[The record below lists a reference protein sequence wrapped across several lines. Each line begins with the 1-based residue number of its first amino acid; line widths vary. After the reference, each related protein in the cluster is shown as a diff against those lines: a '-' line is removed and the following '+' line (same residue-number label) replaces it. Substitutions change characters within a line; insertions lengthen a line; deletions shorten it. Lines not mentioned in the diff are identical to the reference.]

1 MSQVTVEKLAKIVG
15 TPVDK
20 LLEQMRSA
28 GVELSG
34 ADDVVSEE
42 QKKKLLAHL
51 KKSHGESEGASSAP
65 KKITLKRTT
74 KSSLK
79 MSGAGGKSK
88 TVNVEVRKRRTY
100 VKRTEPEEAELTDAT
115 ELPVNTELPV
125 AEPALEVESIIND
138 NDVVE
143 TEDTVE
149 ITESNEVAE
158 QVVAKE
164 TDDDETTA
172 TSESESADSTVDTG
186 AEVQVDE
193 QAAKQAEELAAEE
206 ARKIAEEQKM
216 QEMRMQAENEAKA
229 IAEAEATRLATEK
242 VAAEAQAAAEIAKKK
257 AAEAKARSQGDAAT
271 KQKDEPIVFN
281 KPGWRENDSDFD
293 SERLNDKDRRK
304 KRKKKKKTRSEMD
317 NPTDMLTEFRRPIH
331 RSFRDE
337 KKLSDERKP
346 MVAPKSMKHGFKKP
360 TTAVAKQPV
369 QIPESITVGDLAQRM
384 TVKANEVIK
393 TMMGLGTMATINQTI
408 DQETAQLVA
417 EEMGYEVILLAD
429 NAAEIELMEAVVND
443 GQAVSRAPVVT
454 IMGHVDHGKTSLLDY
469 IRQSQVA
476 DGEAGGIT
484 QHIGAYHV
492 DTDRGMIT
500 FLDTPGHAA
509 FTAMRAR
516 GANAT
521 DIVVLVVAADDGVMP
536 QTIEAIKHAKA
547 ANVQLLVAVNK
558 IDKEQADP
566 DRVKNELS
574 QHDVIPEDWG
584 GDIPFIHVSA
594 KTGQGVAELL
604 ENISILAELQEL
616 TAVNSG
622 PAKGI
627 VIEARLDKGRGTVAS
642 VLVQSGELRVG
653 DILLAGFHYG
663 RVRALN
669 DENGKPVQSAG
680 PSIPVEVLGLSG
692 VPEAGDEISVVPD
705 ERKAREVA
713 NFRQGKYKEIQMAKQ
728 QKAKL
733 ENMFAN
739 MGSGE
744 VLSINV
750 VVKADVQGSAE
761 AIQSSLME
769 LSTDEVQ
776 VNVLSAA
783 VGAIAETDVTL
794 AAASNAI
801 VIGFNVRA
809 DSSARKVVDKEGVD
823 LRYYSVIYDLIDE
836 VKAAMSG
843 MLSPEKKQQIIGLA
857 EVRDVFK
864 SPKLGAIAGCMVIEG
879 IVKRNNPIRVL
890 RDNVVIYEGELESL
904 RRFKDDVGEVRN
916 GMECGIGV
924 KNYND
929 VKTGDQIE
937 VFEIIEVAR
946 TL

>member
-15 TPVDK
+15 TPIDK
-20 LLEQMRSA
+20 LLEQMKNA
-28 GVELSG
+28 GVQLSG

-42 QKKKLLAHL
+42 QKKLLLAHL
-51 KKSHGESEGASSAP
+51 KKNHGEVSGEPTAP

-79 MSGAGGKSK
+79 MSGVGGKSK
-88 TVNVEVRKRRTY
+88 TVNVEVRKKRTY
-100 VKRTEPEEAELTDAT
+100 VKRPAEEESVATIEKEPKVELKKEA
-115 ELPVNTELPV
+115 VSV
-125 AEPALEVESIIND
+125 ND
-138 NDVVE
+138 NQPV
-143 TEDTVE
+143 DTVD
-149 ITESNEVAE
+149 
-158 QVVAKE
+158 Q
-164 TDDDETTA
+164 
-172 TSESESADSTVDTG
+172 
-186 AEVQVDE
+186 
-193 QAAKQAEELAAEE
+193 EEL
-206 ARKIAEEQKM
+206 RRIEEQKAM
-216 QEMRMQAENEAKA
+216 EAMRLQAESEVKA
-229 IAEAEATRLATEK
+229 IAEAEAARLATEK
-242 VAAEAQAAAEIAKKK
+242 VAAEAQAAAEALMKKK
-257 AAEAKARSQGDAAT
+257 ATEEQTTTTQSVEPAPANKTNWRHADAKSPEQ
-271 KQKDEPIVFN
+271 IVE
-281 KPGWRENDSDFD
+281 KE
-293 SERLNDKDRRK
+293 RRK
-304 KRKKKKKTRSEMD
+304 KRKKKKKARSDVE
-317 NPTDMLTEFRRPIH
+317 TAADMLSDFKRPIH
-331 RSFRDE
+331 RQFKDD
-337 KKLSDERKP
+337 KKLADERKP
-346 MVAPKSMKHGFKKP
+346 VVAPKSMKHGFQKP
-360 TTAVAKQPV
+360 TSAVAKQPV
-369 QIPESITVGDLAQRM
+369 TIPESITVGDLAQRM
-384 TVKANEVIK
+384 SVKATQVIK

-417 EEMGYEVILLAD
+417 EEMGYEVNLVAD
-429 NAAEIELMEAVVND
+429 NAAEIELLEASVNE
-443 GQAVSRAPVVT
+443 GSEVSRAPVVT
-454 IMGHVDHGKTSLLDY
+454 IMGHVDHGKTSLLDF
-469 IRQSQVA
+469 IRKSQVA

-521 DIVVLVVAADDGVMP
+521 DIVILVVAADDGVMP
-536 QTIEAIKHAKA
+536 QTVEAIKHAKA
-547 ANVQLLVAVNK
+547 AGVQLLVAVNK
-558 IDKEQADP
+558 IDKEEADP

-584 GDIPFIHVSA
+584 GDVPFIHVSA
-594 KTGQGVAELL
+594 KTGQGVEDLL
-604 ENISILAELQEL
+604 ENISIVAELQEL
-616 TAVNSG
+616 KAVETG

-642 VLVQSGELRVG
+642 VLVQSGELNVG

-669 DENGKPVQSAG
+669 DENGKSVTKAG

-713 NFRQGKYKEIQMAKQ
+713 NFRQGKYKDLQMARQ

-739 MGSGE
+739 MGSDE

-750 VVKADVQGSAE
+750 VVRSDVQGSSE
-761 AIQSSLME
+761 AIQNSLMD

-776 VNVLSAA
+776 VNVLSSA
-783 VGAIAETDVTL
+783 VGAITETDVTL

-809 DSSARKVVDKEGVD
+809 DASARKAVEREGVD

-843 MLSPEKKQQIIGLA
+843 MLSPERKQQIIGLA

-879 IVKRNNPIRVL
+879 TVKRNNPIRVL

-904 RRFKDDVGEVRN
+904 RRFKDDVAEVRN

-929 VKTGDQIE
+929 VKSGDQIE
-937 VFEIIEVAR
+937 VFEIVEVAR

>member
-1 MSQVTVEKLAKIVG
+1 MSQVTVEKLAKVVG
-15 TPVDK
+15 TPVET
-20 LLEQMRSA
+20 LLEQMKSA

-51 KKSHGESEGASSAP
+51 KQSHGESTQASDAP

-79 MSGAGGKSK
+79 MSGSGGKSK
-88 TVNVEVRKRRTY
+88 TVNVEVRKKRTY
-100 VKRTEPEEAELTDAT
+100 VKRAEVDEAKLAPEEPQVEEVAKTEPVVEPEVEKAPELSAEEAKALAEKEAMDAMRR
-115 ELPVNTELPV
+115 
-125 AEPALEVESIIND
+125 
-138 NDVVE
+138 
-143 TEDTVE
+143 
-149 ITESNEVAE
+149 
-158 QVVAKE
+158 
-164 TDDDETTA
+164 
-172 TSESESADSTVDTG
+172 
-186 AEVQVDE
+186 
-193 QAAKQAEELAAEE
+193 QAEAEAKSQAEAETMRIAQTKAAEE
-206 ARKIAEEQKM
+206 AK
-216 QEMRMQAENEAKA
+216 
-229 IAEAEATRLATEK
+229 
-242 VAAEAQAAAEIAKKK
+242 AAAEKAAAEQEKARQEAAEKAKSEDASKAKKF
-257 AAEAKARSQGDAAT
+257 AGRGVAPDTAPVDPMADT
-271 KQKDEPIVFN
+271 
-281 KPGWRENDSDFD
+281 
-293 SERLNDKDRRK
+293 KDRRK
-304 KRKKKKKTRSEMD
+304 KRRKKKKTRGESD
-317 NPTDMLTEFRRPIH
+317 VAGADMLADFRRPVH
-331 RSFRDE
+331 RQFADD
-337 KKLSDERKP
+337 KKLADERKP

-369 QIPESITVGDLAQRM
+369 SIPESITVGDLAQRM
-384 TVKANEVIK
+384 SVKATEVIK

-408 DQETAQLVA
+408 DQETAQLVT
-417 EEMGYEVILLAD
+417 EEMGYEVVLLQE
-429 NAAEIELMEAVVND
+429 NAAEIELLEASESTGD
-443 GQAVSRAPVVT
+443 EVSRAPVVT

-469 IRQSQVA
+469 IRHSQVA

-492 DTDRGMIT
+492 DTPRGMIS

-509 FTAMRAR
+509 FTQMRAR

-536 QTIEAIKHAKA
+536 QTIEAIKHSKA
-547 ANVQLLVAVNK
+547 AGVQMIVAVNK
-558 IDKEQADP
+558 IDKEEADP

-584 GDIPFIHVSA
+584 GDIPFVHVSA
-594 KTGQGVAELL
+594 KTGEGVEGLL
-604 ENISILAELQEL
+604 ENISLIAELQEL
-616 TAVNSG
+616 KAIADG

-642 VLVQSGELRVG
+642 VLVQAGELKVG

-669 DENGKPVQSAG
+669 DENGQPVKSAG

-692 VPEAGDEISVVPD
+692 VPEAGDEISVVAD

-713 NFRQGKYKEIQMAKQ
+713 NFRQGKYKEQQMAKQ

-739 MGSGE
+739 MGSDE
-744 VLSINV
+744 KLAINV

-761 AIQSSLME
+761 AIQSSLMD
-769 LSTDEVQ
+769 LATDEVQ

-783 VGAIAETDVTL
+783 VGAITETDVTL
-794 AAASNAI
+794 ASASNAI

-809 DSSARKVVDKEGVD
+809 DASARKAVDKEGVD

-836 VKAAMSG
+836 VRAAMSG
-843 MLSPEKKQQIIGLA
+843 MLSPEKKQEIIGLA
-857 EVRDVFK
+857 EVRDVFR
-864 SPKLGAIAGCMVIEG
+864 SPKLGAIAGCMVVEG

-904 RRFKDDVGEVRN
+904 RRFKDDANEVRN

-929 VKTGDQIE
+929 VKVGDQIE

>member
-1 MSQVTVEKLAKIVG
+1 MSQVTVEKLAGIVG

-20 LLEQMRSA
+20 LLEQMKSA
-28 GVELSG
+28 GVDLTG
-34 ADDVVSEE
+34 PDDVVSEE
-42 QKKKLLAHL
+42 QKKLLLSHL
-51 KKSHGESEGASSAP
+51 KKSHGETDGSQSAP
-65 KKITLKRTT
+65 SKITLKRTT

-88 TVNVEVRKRRTY
+88 TVNVEVRKKRTY
-100 VKRTEPEEAELTDAT
+100 VKRPDSDEPVVEPEVVATAPQAPVEPAEKPVVEAAPEPKAETVTKDEAPVEEVSKEEAEL
-115 ELPVNTELPV
+115 
-125 AEPALEVESIIND
+125 
-138 NDVVE
+138 
-143 TEDTVE
+143 
-149 ITESNEVAE
+149 
-158 QVVAKE
+158 
-164 TDDDETTA
+164 
-172 TSESESADSTVDTG
+172 
-186 AEVQVDE
+186 
-193 QAAKQAEELAAEE
+193 AAKQAAQEE
-206 ARKIAEEQKM
+206 AARVAIA
-216 QEMRMQAENEAKA
+216 A
-229 IAEAEATRLATEK
+229 AEAEAKA
-242 VAAEAQAAAEIAKKK
+242 AAEAHLKAAMEE
-257 AAEAKARSQGDAAT
+257 AEAKVRREAQEQFVIEEKA
-271 KQKDEPIVFN
+271 EPKADTTEKKVHR
-281 KPGWRENDSDFD
+281 KPGYTAAPPVDAPLPEK
-293 SERLNDKDRRK
+293 ERRK
-304 KRKKKKKTRSEMD
+304 KRKKKKKSRDSD
-317 NPTDMLTEFRRPIH
+317 SAGADMLSEFKRPTH
-331 RSFRDE
+331 RQFQEDKR
-337 KKLSDERKP
+337 LADERRP

-360 TTAVAKQPV
+360 TSAVAKQTV
-369 QIPESITVGDLAQRM
+369 IIPEAISVGELAQRM
-384 TVKANEVIK
+384 SIKATEIIK
-393 TMMGLGTMATINQTI
+393 TMMGMGTMATINQTI
-408 DQETAQLVA
+408 DQETAQLIA
-417 EEMGYEVILLAD
+417 EEMGYQVELLAD
-429 NAAEIELMEAVVND
+429 NAAEIELLESSVQEGTAV
-443 GQAVSRAPVVT
+443 ARAPVVT

-469 IRQSQVA
+469 IRKSTVA

-536 QTIEAIKHAKA
+536 QTVEAIKHAKA
-547 ANVQLLVAVNK
+547 AGVQLIVAVNK
-558 IDKEQADP
+558 IDKENADP

-574 QHDVIPEDWG
+574 QHDVLPEDWG
-584 GDIPFIHVSA
+584 GEVPFMHVSA
-594 KTGQGVAELL
+594 KTGEGVPDLL
-604 ENISILAELQEL
+604 ENISIVAELQEL
-616 TAVNSG
+616 KSIATG

-642 VLVQSGELRVG
+642 VLVQSGSLKVG

-663 RVRALN
+663 RVRALY
-669 DENGKPVQSAG
+669 DENGKSVKSAG

-713 NFRQGKYKEIQMAKQ
+713 NFRQGKYKDIQMAKQ

-739 MGSGE
+739 MGSE
-744 VLSINV
+744 DTLSINV

-761 AIQSSLME
+761 AIQNSLLE
-769 LSTDEVQ
+769 LATEEVQ
-776 VNVLSAA
+776 VNVLTAA
-783 VGAIAETDVTL
+783 VGAITETDVSL

-809 DSSARKVVDKEGVD
+809 DASARKAVEKDGVD

-836 VKAAMSG
+836 VRAAMSG

-864 SPKLGAIAGCMVIEG
+864 SPKLGAIAGCMVTEG
-879 IVKRNNPIRVL
+879 VVKRSNPIRVL

-904 RRFKDDVGEVRN
+904 RRFKEDANEVRN

-929 VKTGDQIE
+929 VKVGDQIE

>member
-1 MSQVTVEKLAKIVG
+1 MSQVTVEKLANIVG

-20 LLEQMRSA
+20 LLEQMKSA
-28 GVELSG
+28 GVELTG
-34 ADDVVSEE
+34 ANDIVSEE
-42 QKKKLLAHL
+42 QKKRLLAHL
-51 KKSHGESEGASSAP
+51 KKSHGEVAGASAGP

-79 MSGAGGKSK
+79 MSGSGGKSK
-88 TVNVEVRKRRTY
+88 TVNVEVRKKRTY
-100 VKRTEPEEAELTDAT
+100 VKRAEVEEADLAD
-115 ELPVNTELPV
+115 
-125 AEPALEVESIIND
+125 ESIVEEA
-138 NDVVE
+138 VVE
-143 TEDTVE
+143 TEEAVTPE
-149 ITESNEVAE
+149 I
-158 QVVAKE
+158 
-164 TDDDETTA
+164 
-172 TSESESADSTVDTG
+172 SESE
-186 AEVQVDE
+186 
-193 QAAKQAEELAAEE
+193 
-206 ARKIAEEQKM
+206 
-216 QEMRMQAENEAKA
+216 AKA
-229 IAEAEATRLATEK
+229 LAEQQAMDSIRKQAEAEAKAK
-242 VAAEAQAAAEIAKKK
+242 AEEEALRIASQK
-257 AAEAKARSQGDAAT
+257 AAEKAAEKAAQEKAEAEERAKQEAREKAGTSDA
-271 KQKDEPIVFN
+271 EPAKKGFRRAAPTGTAEAPADN
-281 KPGWRENDSDFD
+281 
-293 SERLNDKDRRK
+293 ERKRR
-304 KRKKKKKTRSEMD
+304 RKKKKKNRTEQEPSGV
-317 NPTDMLTEFRRPIH
+317 DMLSEFKRPVH
-331 RSFRDE
+331 RHFAEE
-337 KKLSDERKP
+337 KKLADERKP

-369 QIPESITVGDLAQRM
+369 SIPEAITVGDLAQRM
-384 TVKANEVIK
+384 SIKGTEVIK

-417 EEMGYEVILLAD
+417 EELGFEVVLLAD
-429 NAAEIELMEAVVND
+429 NAAEIELLESVSNE
-443 GQAVSRAPVVT
+443 GEEISRAPVVT

-469 IRQSQVA
+469 IRHSQVA

-536 QTIEAIKHAKA
+536 QTIEAIKHSKA
-547 ANVQLLVAVNK
+547 AGVQLIVAVNK
-558 IDKEQADP
+558 IDKEEADP

-584 GDIPFIHVSA
+584 GEVPFIHVSA
-594 KTGQGVAELL
+594 KTGEGVPELL
-604 ENISILAELQEL
+604 ENLSIIAEMQEL
-616 TAVNSG
+616 KAISSG

-642 VLVQSGELRVG
+642 VLVQSGELKVG

-669 DENGKPVQSAG
+669 DENGKSTKKAG

-692 VPEAGDEISVVPD
+692 VPEAGDEISVVAD

-713 NFRQGKYKEIQMAKQ
+713 NFRQGKYKDLQMAKQ

-739 MGSGE
+739 MGTDE
-744 VLSINV
+744 TLAINV

-761 AIQSSLME
+761 AIQASL
-769 LSTDEVQ
+769 LDLATDEVQ

-783 VGAIAETDVTL
+783 VGAITETDITL
-794 AAASNAI
+794 ASASNAI

-809 DSSARKVVDKEGVD
+809 DASARKAVDKEGVD

-904 RRFKDDVGEVRN
+904 RRFKDDANEVRN

-929 VKTGDQIE
+929 VKVGDQIE

>member
-1 MSQVTVEKLAKIVG
+1 MSQVTVEKLANIVG

-20 LLEQMRSA
+20 LLEQMKSA

-34 ADDVVSEE
+34 AEDVVSEE
-42 QKKKLLAHL
+42 QKKLLLAHL
-51 KKSHGESEGASSAP
+51 KKNHGEVTGASAGP

-79 MSGAGGKSK
+79 MSGSGGKSK
-88 TVNVEVRKRRTY
+88 TVNVEVRKKRTY
-100 VKRTEPEEAELTDAT
+100 VKRAEVDEADPADESVLEDTALEAEETVVAEISEEEAQA
-115 ELPVNTELPV
+115 
-125 AEPALEVESIIND
+125 I
-138 NDVVE
+138 
-143 TEDTVE
+143 
-149 ITESNEVAE
+149 AE
-158 QVVAKE
+158 QQAM
-164 TDDDETTA
+164 
-172 TSESESADSTVDTG
+172 DSIR
-186 AEVQVDE
+186 
-193 QAAKQAEELAAEE
+193 KQ
-206 ARKIAEEQKM
+206 
-216 QEMRMQAENEAKA
+216 
-229 IAEAEATRLATEK
+229 AEAEAKAK
-242 VAAEAQAAAEIAKKK
+242 AEEESLKIASQK
-257 AAEAKARSQGDAAT
+257 AAEKAAEKAAQEKAEAEKRAKQEALEKSNT
-271 KQKDEPIVFN
+271 T
-281 KPGWRENDSDFD
+281 DSDSAKKGFRRAAPTAPPGAD
-293 SERLNDKDRRK
+293 APADNERKRR
-304 KRKKKKKTRSEMD
+304 RKKKKKSRGEQEPSGA
-317 NPTDMLTEFRRPIH
+317 DMLSDFKRPVH
-331 RSFRDE
+331 RHFAEE
-337 KKLSDERKP
+337 KKLADERKP

-369 QIPESITVGDLAQRM
+369 SIPEAITVGELAQRM
-384 TVKANEVIK
+384 SIKATEVIK
-393 TMMGLGTMATINQTI
+393 AMMGLGTMATINQTI

-417 EEMGYEVILLAD
+417 EELGYDVVLLAD
-429 NAAEIELMEAVVND
+429 NAAEIELLEAVSNQ
-443 GQAVSRAPVVT
+443 GEEISRAPVVT

-469 IRQSQVA
+469 IRHSQVA

-536 QTIEAIKHAKA
+536 QTIEAIKHSKA
-547 ANVQLLVAVNK
+547 AGVQLIVAVNK
-558 IDKEQADP
+558 IDKEDADV

-584 GDIPFIHVSA
+584 GDVPFVHVSA
-594 KTGQGVAELL
+594 KTGAGVPELL
-604 ENISILAELQEL
+604 ENLSIIAEMQEL
-616 TAVNSG
+616 KAIASG

-642 VLVQSGELRVG
+642 VLVQSGELKVG

-669 DENGKPVQSAG
+669 DENGKSTDKAG

-692 VPEAGDEISVVPD
+692 VPEAGDEISVVAD

-713 NFRQGKYKEIQMAKQ
+713 NFRQGKYKDIQMAKQ

-739 MGSGE
+739 MGSDE
-744 VLSINV
+744 KLAINV
-750 VVKADVQGSAE
+750 VVKADVQGSSE
-761 AIQSSLME
+761 AIQASL
-769 LSTDEVQ
+769 LDLATDEVQ

-783 VGAIAETDVTL
+783 VGAITETDVTL
-794 AAASNAI
+794 ASASNAI

-809 DSSARKVVDKEGVD
+809 DASARKAVDKEGVD

-843 MLSPEKKQQIIGLA
+843 MLSPEKKQEIIGLA

-864 SPKLGAIAGCMVIEG
+864 SPKIGAIAGCMVVEG

-904 RRFKDDVGEVRN
+904 RRFKDDANEVRN

-929 VKTGDQIE
+929 VKVGDQIE